1 MDRMMLEPE
10 LQQEARELREELR
23 EAWAELRE
31 LPLGGRGH
39 LADLQLSAA
48 AFLSKLLEDPGA

>member
-1 MDRMMLEPE
+1 MLTPE
-10 LQQEARELREELR
+10 LEQEARELREELR

-39 LADLQLSAA
+39 LADLQLSASG
-48 AFLSKLLEDPGA
+48 FLSRLLGDPGA

>member
-1 MDRMMLEPE
+1 MTPE
-10 LQQEARELREELR
+10 LEQEARELRKELR

-39 LADLQLSAA
+39 LVDLQLSAA
-48 AFLSKLLEDPGA
+48 AFLSKLLKDPGA